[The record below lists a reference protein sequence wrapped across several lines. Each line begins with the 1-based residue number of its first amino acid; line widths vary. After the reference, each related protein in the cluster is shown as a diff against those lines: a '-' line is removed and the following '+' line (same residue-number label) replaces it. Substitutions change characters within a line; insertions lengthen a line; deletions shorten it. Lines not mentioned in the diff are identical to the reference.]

1 MILERFFIPC
11 RQHRFFDS
19 IENSQQSIALLL
31 TQEVIAHDIILI
43 WNVNS
48 YKIGCSQL
56 KIIILLLTVK

>member
-48 YKIGCSQL
+48 YKFGCS
-56 KIIILLLTVK
+56 